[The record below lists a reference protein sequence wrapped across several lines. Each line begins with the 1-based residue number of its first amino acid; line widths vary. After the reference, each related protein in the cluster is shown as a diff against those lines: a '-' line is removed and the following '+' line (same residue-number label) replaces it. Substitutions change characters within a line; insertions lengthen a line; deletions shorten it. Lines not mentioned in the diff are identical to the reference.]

1 MHVVIVGCGR
11 VGSALAQAL
20 VDGGHTT
27 SVIDRRGD
35 AFQRLGS
42 AFDGQK
48 IVGVGFDRDVLVDAG
63 IERAGALAA
72 VTNGD
77 NSNILVA
84 RVARETFGIERVVA
98 RIYDPKRAAVY
109 QRLGIATVA
118 TVSWTTERVLR
129 RVLPEAPAVE
139 WVDPSARVSLIERS
153 LGTAWV
159 GEKLSALDSADVRV
173 VALSR
178 LGVSM
183 LPAPSLVVQE
193 GDIVYL
199 AVGADAIGHVDELVA
214 GPVKTGGH

>member
-20 VDGGHTT
+20 VDSGHTT
-27 SVIDRRGD
+27 TVIDRRGD
-35 AFQRLGS
+35 AFQRLG
-42 AFDGQK
+42 ANFGGRK

-63 IERAGALAA
+63 IEQAGAVAA

-84 RVARETFGIERVVA
+84 RVARETFGVERVVA

-139 WVDPSARVSLIERS
+139 WVDPSARVSLVERAVGAAWIGS
-153 LGTAWV
+153 PVSELDGT
-159 GEKLSALDSADVRV
+159 DVRV
-173 VALSR
+173 VAVSR
-178 LGVSM
+178 LGMAM
-183 LPAPSLVVQE
+183 LPSPSLVVQE

-199 AVGADAIGHVDELVA
+199 AVGADAMDQVDDLVA
-214 GPVKTGGH
+214 APAGAAS

>member
-1 MHVVIVGCGR
+1 VHVVIVGCGR
-11 VGSALAQAL
+11 VGSALAHAL
-20 VDGGHTT
+20 VDNGHTA
-27 SVIDRRGD
+27 SVIDRRAD
-35 AFQRLGS
+35 AFQRLGG
-42 AFDGQK
+42 FDGQK

-63 IERAGALAA
+63 IERAAAVAA

-153 LGTAWV
+153 LGAKWV
-159 GEKLSALDSADVRV
+159 GEKVTELDSADVRV
-173 VALSR
+173 VAVSR

-183 LPAPSLVVQE
+183 LPSPSIVVQE

-199 AVGADAIGHVDELVA
+199 AVSADAMGRADQLVA
-214 GPVKTGGH
+214 GPAKAGGH